1 MKFRFSGIFMVLLF
15 NIICYTLLYFYPDAP
30 GKEKLLF
37 GMAVVCA
44 VILASYILIYALN
57 LGDAY
62 PFLIVSMLASISII
76 ILYSLGIQQL
86 ATGIIP
92 ENEIPMIEIAQ
103 RQIMWFLVSVVV
115 FFAGYFIYRF
125 LKIWDKLFW
134 GYVGLAAVLFI
145 ITLLFANDNVEKGVK
160 NWITIGGISI
170 QPSEFIKLSFCFA
183 MAYLFSQ
190 KRKIEGIRAR
200 LYVVTKEDWLATA
213 IVYGSMLL
221 FLLQGELGTAVLF
234 FLMYMALMIAYD
246 VPWVMPVGNG
256 LLVVLAL
263 FVVFKFCDSIG
274 PLSRAMERFEIWMD
288 PEVYNYGEELGKPY
302 GTEHMYNS
310 LRAICSGGFFG
321 VGLGRSGIYYLAAI
335 ESDLVFSAICYEMGI
350 FMGFAVIMMYFILAY
365 RGYKIAMEVNG
376 SFNRALA
383 ITIVTSIAIQAFII
397 IAGVTK
403 LIPLTGITLPF
414 VSAGGSSMVISFAMI
429 GILTAIS
436 HNKEKSAFSS

>member
-1 MKFRFSGIFMVLLF
+1 MKFRFGGIFMVLLF
-15 NIICYTLLYFYPDAP
+15 NIICYTLLFFYPGSEGTD
-30 GKEKLLF
+30 KLIF
-37 GMAVVCA
+37 GMIVICTI
-44 VILASYILIYALN
+44 ILAAYILIYAFN

-76 ILYSLGIQQL
+76 ILYSLGIQEAATSGETEMLNL
-86 ATGIIP
+86 A
-92 ENEIPMIEIAQ
+92 Q
-103 RQIMWFLVSVVV
+103 KQIMWFLVGMAV
-115 FFAGYFIYRF
+115 FFIGYFVYRF
-125 LKIWDKLFW
+125 VKIWDRLLW
-134 GYVGLAAVLFI
+134 GYVGLAALLFV
-145 ITLLFANDNVEKGVK
+145 ITLIFAKDNVEKGVK

-170 QPSEFIKLSFCFA
+170 QPSEFIKLAFCFA
-183 MAYLFSQ
+183 MAVIFSK
-190 KRKIEGIRAR
+190 KRKLEGLKAK
-200 LYVVTKEDWLATA
+200 LYKVTKEDILATA

-234 FLMYMALMIAYD
+234 FLVYMALMIAYD
-246 VPWVMPVGNG
+246 VPWIMPVGNG
-256 LLVVLAL
+256 LLVLLAI
-263 FVVFKFCDSIG
+263 FVVYQFGDSIG
-274 PLSRAMERFEIWMD
+274 PLQRAMERFEIWLD
-288 PEVYNYGEELGKPY
+288 PEVYKYSKELGKPY

-310 LRAICSGGFFG
+310 LSAICSGGFFG

-350 FMGFAVIMMYFILAY
+350 FMGFAIIMMYFMLAY
-365 RGYKIAMEVNG
+365 RGYKIAMEVND

-414 VSAGGSSMVISFAMI
+414 VSAGGSSMVVSFGLL

-436 HNKEKSAFSS
+436 HKKEKSAFSS